1 MSKSGTSCVKTSQSV
16 AEVEGWLLAF
26 LMERLAIPRSAID
39 PHLAFPAYGLDSSA
53 LIGMTEELGEW
64 LGKPL
69 DPTLLYD
76 YRDIHS
82 LARALGAD
90 GAGP

>member
-1 MSKSGTSCVKTSQSV
+1 MAKSATLSVKTSQSV

-26 LMERLAIPRSAID
+26 LMDRLAIPRSAID

-64 LGKPL
+64 LGQRL

-76 YRDIHS
+76 YKDIHS
-82 LARALGAD
+82 LARALGSD
-90 GAGP
+90 GSAP